1 MKDAQTAQR
10 KKLNLKKSICNKNK
24 IKKGLDKMEW
34 KGNGMR
40 RNAKENGAKEHAWI
54 SRRTGDSTGRQ
65 AGRQTDALTKKTLRY
80 APGLR
85 GISFASGDRKGVSPA
100 MPGTQQHS
108 QPVRRAG
115 SA

>member
-1 MKDAQTAQR
+1 
-10 KKLNLKKSICNKNK
+10 
-24 IKKGLDKMEW
+24 MEW
-34 KGNGMR
+34 VGNGMS

-54 SRRTGDSTGRQ
+54 SRRSGDPTGRQ

-100 MPGTQQHS
+100 MPGTEQHS
-108 QPVRRAG
+108 QPVRQAG
-115 SA
+115 RQAALKRPKDIHK

>member
-1 MKDAQTAQR
+1 MER
-10 KKLNLKKSICNKNK
+10 KRNEEKRKREWSERTC
-24 IKKGLDKMEW
+24 LDK
-34 KGNGMR
+34 
-40 RNAKENGAKEHAWI
+40 
-54 SRRTGDSTGRQ
+54 STDWRLNRQ